1 MESQR
6 TAAATVHTV
15 EECVWRSCCCRRAPY
30 QHITNTNKP
39 SISEI
44 FPDNPIN
51 RCVFYS
57 VRYYLVFDDIV
68 VCCFHSEIQFHL
80 SRCVDWTPNREKF
93 IRTIA
98 TSPTKTEYHTRKKKV
113 PNQGTQ
119 GAQFSKNKIKYG
131 RNQFRV
137 VIVSFFF
144 LTHLPWCLSLS
155 VSFSFSLLFFL
166 RVYVYVLNLF
176 IWFISISISN
186 FLALFSRCLWP
197 NEIKWKKIYRDLHIY
212 LRICA
217 HPKTGI

>member
-137 VIVSFFF
+137 VIVSYIFF
-144 LTHLPWCLSLS
+144 THLPWCLSLS
-155 VSFSFSLLFFL
+155 VSFSFSLLFCFC
-166 RVYVYVLNLF
+166 VCMCMCWICSFDLF
-176 IWFISISISN
+176 QFRFQISWHC
-186 FLALFSRCLWP
+186 FQGACGLM
-197 NEIKWKKIYRDLHIY
+197 K
-212 LRICA
+212 
-217 HPKTGI
+217 